1 MKISID
7 FLGITEKKQEQIFRF
22 NRETRFV
29 SCGLTD
35 IVSKDYVIFTNGQYA
50 FLLAHGSKEGYIQI
64 KGSLYTPQAV
74 CDWLAPLAKKQD
86 IKQIYTISCFGGKQA
101 SVECNGFS
109 MESFHPSIEE
119 VTLMELIDG
128 VSFVFDITEEELNS
142 WTLLTKINQS
152 KDFEIF
158 RIE

>member
-1 MKISID
+1 MKIFVD
-7 FLGITEKKQEQIFRF
+7 FLGISEQKQEQISRF

-29 SCGLTD
+29 SCGLKDTMH
-35 IVSKDYVIFTNGQYA
+35 KDYVLFTNGQYA

-101 SVECNGFS
+101 SVECNGVS
-109 MESFHPSIEE
+109 MESFHPSTKE
-119 VTLMELIDG
+119 VSAMELFDG
-128 VSFVFDITEEELNS
+128 FEFVFDVTEDELNS
-142 WTLLTKINQS
+142 WTLLNQINNSQ
-152 KDFEIF
+152 DFEVLI
-158 RIE
+158 RE